1 MRSPMNTGRITGIL
15 LLAHL
20 IIGLTTPYIMLQS
33 VQTPLGFNASEP
45 SNSFR
50 IRLAVMLLFAS
61 GALIVAITTVVL
73 PVIRQHTFALA
84 FWIVALAAAN
94 LSLQCVE
101 VAGYMSMFTFSQ
113 DLARASG
120 ADIGL
125 YQVVGASVRTAWK
138 WVHYTHLLVM
148 VSWMFTLFV
157 SLWRAKLVPWV
168 LAAFGVI
175 TTLLQIT
182 GITLPQFL
190 AYSTPPAMLMG
201 VPLAFAYVAMSVW
214 LIVKGFP
221 QWAVTS
227 EQ

>member
-1 MRSPMNTGRITGIL
+1 MIGIL

-20 IIGLTTPYIMLQS
+20 ITGLTTPYIMLQS
-33 VQTPLGFNASEP
+33 VQTPMGFAASEP

-50 IRLAVMLLFAS
+50 VRLAVMLLFAG
-61 GALIVAITTVVL
+61 GALIIAITTAVL
-73 PVIRQHTFALA
+73 PVIRQFTFALA
-84 FWIVALAAAN
+84 FWVVALAIGN
-94 LSLQCVE
+94 FSLQCVE
-101 VAGYMSMFTFSQ
+101 NAGYMSMFTFSQ
-113 DLARASG
+113 DYARASG

-148 VSWMFTLFV
+148 VSWMFMLFV
-157 SLWRAKLVPWV
+157 SLWRARLVPWV
-168 LAAFGVI
+168 LAAFGVV

-190 AYSTPPAMLMG
+190 AYSAPPAMLMG
-201 VPLAFAYVAMSVW
+201 LPLAFAYLAIAGW
-214 LIVKGFP
+214 LIVKGFTH
-221 QWAVTS
+221 QKAVGS